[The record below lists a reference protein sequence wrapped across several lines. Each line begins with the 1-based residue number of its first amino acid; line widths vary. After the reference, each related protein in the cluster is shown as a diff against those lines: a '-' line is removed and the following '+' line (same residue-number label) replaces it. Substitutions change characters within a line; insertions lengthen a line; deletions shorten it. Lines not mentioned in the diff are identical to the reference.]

1 MHLNIYKTKVFM
13 NISFHVARKIKEEKL
28 FSILV
33 IITWQ
38 VYTIAKPSQ
47 AINKYSYYSFE
58 LIFITK

>member
-1 MHLNIYKTKVFM
+1 M